1 MVIPKFMSLRAYDL
15 GKQGR
20 SAFNRK
26 LGLNIDENQLTL
38 TPQDL
43 LYATDYLVKVEKG
56 IKNLDDIDH
65 LKNRRVRTSGN

>member
-1 MVIPKFMSLRAYDL
+1 MDYYRRKKTANIQLHSELGRKMVIPKFMSLRAYDL

-38 TPQDL
+38 NT
-43 LYATDYLVKVEKG
+43 
-56 IKNLDDIDH
+56 IRH
-65 LKNRRVRTSGN
+65 

>member
-1 MVIPKFMSLRAYDL
+1 MDYRRKKTANIQLHSELGRKWLFKIYEPENYDL

-38 TPQDL
+38 TPKIYFTPL
-43 LYATDYLVKVEKG
+43 
-56 IKNLDDIDH
+56 II
-65 LKNRRVRTSGN
+65 